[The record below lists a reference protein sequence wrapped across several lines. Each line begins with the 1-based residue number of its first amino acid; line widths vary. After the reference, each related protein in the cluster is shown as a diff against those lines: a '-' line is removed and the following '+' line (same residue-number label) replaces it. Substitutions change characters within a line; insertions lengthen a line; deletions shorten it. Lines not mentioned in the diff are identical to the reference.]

1 MKFRYYQETDSLYI
15 DLALKTSSESIEI
28 SPGIVVDYDKEGDIV
43 GIDIDQ
49 ASTKVD
55 MSILEADSLPFGN
68 LSIKKDTDA

>member
-1 MKFRYYQETDSLYI
+1 MELNYYQETDSLYI
-15 DLALKTSSESIEI
+15 DLATKTSSESIEI
-28 SPGIVVDYDKEGDIV
+28 SPGIVVDYDKSGDIV

-68 LSIKKDTDA
+68 LSIKKDHDA